1 MSYVFLVRQF
11 ILLRQ
16 FCLTLFKRQ
25 FFLRFFIKK
34 VSLPYKKECFRIFK
48 HYLNKERPQFVDT
61 LFIVRLRLNM
71 SMRRAVIINYFLA
84 QKVELKIYYYLLL
97 KFCLGLTKSPWH
109 NLSQK
114 STELTTKLMRTIV
127 LIQNIDHS
135 FIVVSRKYTNLN
147 WQNNTFFFDKSVFS

>member
-1 MSYVFLVRQF
+1 
-11 ILLRQ
+11 
-16 FCLTLFKRQ
+16 
-25 FFLRFFIKK
+25 
-34 VSLPYKKECFRIFK
+34 
-48 HYLNKERPQFVDT
+48 
-61 LFIVRLRLNM
+61 M
-71 SMRRAVIINYFLA
+71 SMRRAVIINYFLV
-84 QKVELKIYYYLLL
+84 QKVELKIYYYRLL

-147 WQNNTFFFDKSVFS
+147 WQNNTFFPTNPCFLKKTVYDVSGDTLTHPQKTWICRKTCV